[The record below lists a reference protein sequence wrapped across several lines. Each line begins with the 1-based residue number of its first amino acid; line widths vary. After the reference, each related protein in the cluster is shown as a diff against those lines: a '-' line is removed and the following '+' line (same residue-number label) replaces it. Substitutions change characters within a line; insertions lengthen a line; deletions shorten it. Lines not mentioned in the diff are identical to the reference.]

1 MSDSLREQIIQN
13 FQTAIRNVRKGSG
26 YQFDIDYSSVQRGNT
41 LTVNLDVLPAIYVF
55 EGDER
60 TIEREHEIGEDLLM
74 LELDVNIEIWC
85 SDADNLSQVANN
97 LEADV
102 IKAIMTD
109 HTRGG
114 IAMYTER
121 TGTTPFFLENSHIG
135 GRIVSFTVR
144 YEAKENDPYN
154 V

>member
-1 MSDSLREQIIQN
+1 MSDSIREQIIQN
-13 FQTAIRNVRKGSG
+13 FQTAVRTVRKGSG

-41 LTVNLDVLPAIYVF
+41 LSVNLDVLPAIYIF

-60 TIEREHEIGEDLLM
+60 TIEREHCGTDTLV

-102 IKAIMTD
+102 IKAIMAD
-109 HTRGG
+109 FTRGG
-114 IAMYTER
+114 LAMYTER
-121 TGTTPFFLENSHIG
+121 MGTTPFFLENSHIG
-135 GRIVSFTVR
+135 GRIVSFIVR